1 MRPQPRDPLK
11 NYPVGDIELT
21 LFNSWT
27 VDVMRV
33 SCVDTS
39 RHILYL
45 SAGTA
50 KGDSVNFHDSF
61 GPVAGHR
68 YMVENAK
75 DAFDAAAAAGQT
87 GLWFLD
93 RATSPWTL
101 RLPGQPRRESQ

>member
-1 MRPQPRDPLK
+1 M
-11 NYPVGDIELT
+11 GDVEVT

-33 SCVDTS
+33 SCVDTA
-39 RHILYL
+39 RHIIYF
-45 SAGTA
+45 SAGTKA
-50 KGDSVNFHDSF
+50 DSVNYDSF

-68 YMVENAK
+68 YIVENTK

-93 RATSPWTL
+93 RSTSPWTL
-101 RLPGQPRRESQ
+101 NYLANRGENPE